1 MRMPNTTTAYLSG
14 GTVTRYIASA
24 SYTGTSK
31 HTTGYTVTAHYTGEV
46 DKTGCNM
53 VTYTAYPNRN
63 RDMYF
68 ENHKAPTIEIIKKN
82 SIVHDRLPNVRFQVW
97 YTSNARELLEY
108 ADMGKRKGKIRI
120 TNLAEEQISLP
131 KKTAD
136 VI

>member
-14 GTVTRYIASA
+14 GTVTRYIAST

-31 HTTGYTVTAHYTGEV
+31 HATGYTVTAHYTGEV

-68 ENHKAPTIEIIKKN
+68 ENHKAPTI
-82 SIVHDRLPNVRFQVW
+82 
-97 YTSNARELLEY
+97 
-108 ADMGKRKGKIRI
+108 I